1 MCTERNCRRASE
13 VAPVQIRRRHEMTGQ
28 GSSGPYAPSLGTLA
42 VDTDRDRVGVVTG
55 WDGRQATLRAPAG
68 GEEWQASAFRPA
80 NANDE
85 LRARVA
91 EANAAGRWFR

>member
-1 MCTERNCRRASE
+1 LTSQASD
-13 VAPVQIRRRHEMTGQ
+13 G
-28 GSSGPYAPSLGTLA
+28 GPYAPSLGTLV

-55 WDGRQATLRAPAG
+55 WDGRQVTLRPPVG
-68 GEEWQASAFRPA
+68 GQEWQVSAFRPA
-80 NANDE
+80 DANDE

>member
-1 MCTERNCRRASE
+1 MQTRR
-13 VAPVQIRRRHEMTGQ
+13 QHELTSQDSDG
-28 GSSGPYAPSLGTLA
+28 GPCAPSLGTLA

-55 WDGRQATLRAPAG
+55 WDGRQVTLRPLAG
-68 GEEWQASAFRPA
+68 GQEWQASAFRPA
-80 NANDE
+80 DANDE

>member
-1 MCTERNCRRASE
+1 MQTRR
-13 VAPVQIRRRHEMTGQ
+13 QHELTSQDSDG
-28 GSSGPYAPSLGTLA
+28 GPYAPSLGTLA

-55 WDGRQATLRAPAG
+55 WDGRQVTLRPAAG

-80 NANDE
+80 DANDE